1 MALKTTLYSDP
12 GCPWAYSEN
21 PALAVLRWR
30 YADALEWRFVA
41 VGLAETTERYLKN
54 GYTPARQ
61 ARGWRT
67 FQRRFGMPFG
77 SVPRE
82 RITATS
88 LACRTI
94 VATRLAHPGREYAV
108 YRALQF
114 AQFTTTLLI
123 DQLDDV
129 RVAIAGV
136 PGIDV
141 ESVLGAVES
150 PEVWDAYDAD
160 RAETRT
166 AAGSPTEFQG
176 KHGNSDGKVRY
187 TAPSIV
193 FETGDGRRL
202 EAGGFQKVEAYDVL
216 IANLDPTLPRRAEPS
231 EVAQL
236 IAEFPD
242 GLTTQE
248 VAACMAGNNED
259 PDRLAAEERLID
271 LVAAGE
277 VERRALGDDA
287 LWLPKTPVAADRPTV
302 EEAATA

>member
-30 YADALEWRFVA
+30 YDDALDWRFVA
-41 VGLAETTERYLKN
+41 VGLAENTERYLTN
-54 GYTPARQ
+54 GYTPVRQ

-67 FQRRFGMPFG
+67 FARRYGMPFG

-82 RITATS
+82 RVVATS
-88 LACRTI
+88 VACRTI
-94 VATRLAHPGREYAV
+94 VATRLAHPGREFAV

-114 AQFTTTLLI
+114 AQFTSTLLF
-123 DQLDDV
+123 DEVDDV
-129 RVAIAGV
+129 RAAIEQVA
-136 PGIDV
+136 GIDV
-141 ESVLGAVES
+141 DGVLGAIES
-150 PEVWDAYDAD
+150 EEVWAAYDAD

-187 TAPSIV
+187 TAPSVV
-193 FETGDGRRL
+193 FEAGDGRRL
-202 EAGGFQKVEAYDVL
+202 EAGGFQPIEAYDVL
-216 IANLDPTLPRRAEPS
+216 VANLDPTLPRRQAPADVAELL
-231 EVAQL
+231 A
-236 IAEFPD
+236 AFPD

-248 VAACMAGNNED
+248 VAACLAGNNEA
-259 PDRLAAEERLID
+259 PDRLVAEERLID
-271 LVAAGE
+271 LAGDGA

-287 LWLPKTPVAADRPTV
+287 LWLPHAAVAAAKLQG
-302 EEAATA
+302 AAAA